1 MLSNERCRYWDN
13 IADHVNNTCD
23 TEYTANQCRTK
34 FAKLVNSY
42 NVNEIKNNCNLFHLN

>member
-1 MLSNERCRYWDN
+1 MLANERHRYWDN
-13 IADHVNNTCD
+13 IADHVNSTCD

-42 NVNEIKNNCNLFHLN
+42 NVTRDEGSRGLRPQ